1 MKKQPEVTAQTR
13 RKLMDSFWQLYCDKG
28 MSNVTVG
35 SLTRMAGFNR
45 STFYE
50 YFTDIYDLLE
60 TLEDELLA
68 DLEMRMES
76 RFKEGFPDNFTEFSR
91 SCAQIFSAYDD
102 KIYIL
107 LSNRGDPGFHAK
119 LKQKVEPVLLKN
131 FGFSITEP
139 YLEYMITFAFS
150 AMIGM
155 LNLWYENG
163 KEMSIETLFQIMQS
177 LVANGVLGVT
187 KKTPF
192 EHGTE

>member
-13 RKLMDSFWQLYCDKG
+13 KKLMDSFWQLYCDKG
-28 MSNVTVG
+28 LSNVTVG
-35 SLTRMAGFNR
+35 SVTRLAGFNR

-60 TLEDELLA
+60 TLENELLT
-68 DLEMRMES
+68 DLETRINS
-76 RFKEGFPDNFTEFSR
+76 RFKDGFPHDFTDFSR
-91 SCAQIFSAYDD
+91 SCAQIFSLYDD

-107 LSNRGDPGFHAK
+107 LSNRGDPGFHAR
-119 LKQKVEPVLLKN
+119 LKQKVQPVIFKN
-131 FGFSITEP
+131 FGFSRSDP
-139 YLEYMITFAFS
+139 HMEYMITFAYS

-177 LVANGVLGVT
+177 LVANGILGVT
-187 KKTPF
+187 KKSPF
-192 EHGTE
+192 ENGTE